1 MGILYILANVILLAF
16 AATVLSFF
24 IIPVVI
30 LGSYT
35 VLINH
40 IPLYDKYGIR

>member
-1 MGILYILANVILLAF
+1 LAF

-35 VLINH
+35 ILINKVP
-40 IPLYDKYGIR
+40 IYCVN